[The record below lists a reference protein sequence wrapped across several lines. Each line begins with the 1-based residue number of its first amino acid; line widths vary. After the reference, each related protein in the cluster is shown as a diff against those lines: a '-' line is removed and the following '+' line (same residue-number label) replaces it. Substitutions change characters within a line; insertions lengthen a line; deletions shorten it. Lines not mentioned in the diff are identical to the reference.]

1 MNIEFL
7 SPQLQEL
14 CSSERKAV
22 RELGQPGAKKLFA
35 RLADLRAANHVGEL
49 VAGKPHPLKY
59 DRSGQFAVSLEGAK
73 RLVFRPANEPVPL
86 NDDGSVDWKR
96 VTRVCIVFIGDYH
109 D

>member
-1 MNIEFL
+1 MYIEFL
-7 SPQLQEL
+7 SPQLREL
-14 CSSERKAV
+14 CTSERQAV

-49 VAGKPHPLKY
+49 VAGKPHPLRY

-73 RLVFRPANEPVPL
+73 RLVFRSTNDPVPL